1 MKDLRLPTGLLF
13 AVLGIVLLGY
23 SAVHPEVRAPMTEV
37 NINLWSGLSLVCFG
51 GVLLWLAR
59 RAS

>member
-1 MKDLRLPTGLLF
+1 MKDLRFPTGLLF

-23 SAVHPEVRAPMTEV
+23 AVVHPDLRAPMSDV
-37 NINLWSGLSLVCFG
+37 NVNLWSGLSLICFG

>member
-13 AVLGIVLLGY
+13 AVLGLVLLGY
-23 SAVHPEVRAPMTEV
+23 ALIHPDLRPPMSDV
-37 NINLWSGLSLVCFG
+37 NVNLWSGLSLICFG

-59 RAS
+59 RTS